1 MSTLGVWDRTGDQQV
16 RDSLVGNG
24 RSVASTQLAQ
34 GQRAI
39 QNAAYSQAASQRG
52 GNPALAVR
60 NAQHAAAIAGAE
72 NNYNQAKLRAQEQL
86 QYQQVAQAEDE
97 KRGKFI
103 GGILGGTGALIGSLG
118 GPVGTVAGGA
128 LGAAAGNLIG
138 GNPEGALQAGI
149 GSAVQQ
155 GAGAAL
161 QGAVGGASPKS
172 SWVAGQDNGLNLAQK
187 ASGLTQADIGKSIA
201 PTTATPALHS
211 GLNMSNSLLFPL
223 RENSSSTNPDLVRVP
238 GSYLGGELPAGGA
251 PAAQAQPPSQVA
263 DQAAAA
269 VSSGLGPTS
278 SIQSLPSGP
287 APVYD
292 AGAQPSAGSFQVR
305 NPLSIAQTMPVAP
318 TQATVPASVTAQ
330 NAPNGYLPTP
340 NPLSLTVPINT
351 SGYGSLSGN
360 QSFPGYMGN
369 MSYDQWA
376 AERGHAG
383 RMRLGRRLY

>member
-118 GPVGTVAGGA
+118 GPAGTVAGGA

-138 GNPEGALQAGI
+138 GNSEGALQAGLQT
-149 GSAVQQ
+149 GL
-155 GAGAAL
+155 GAAVPKAAAPQL
-161 QGAVGGASPKS
+161 PVAAGRRALGVGGLS
-172 SWVAGQDNGLNLAQK
+172 STLPIAPAYVPQMQANTAADKAIMMGQGVGDTGIADDMAGGTSMGLNRLGSLQELPT
-187 ASGLTQADIGKSIA
+187 GPA
-201 PTTATPALHS
+201 PTYA
-211 GLNMSNSLLFPL
+211 
-223 RENSSSTNPDLVRVP
+223 
-238 GSYLGGELPAGGA
+238 A
-251 PAAQAQPPSQVA
+251 PAAPVGAFPERQA
-263 DQAAAA
+263 
-269 VSSGLGPTS
+269 
-278 SIQSLPSGP
+278 P
-287 APVYD
+287 AI
-292 AGAQPSAGSFQVR
+292 S
-305 NPLSIAQTMPVAP
+305 QTMPVATP
-318 TQATVPASVTAQ
+318 PAVVQS
-330 NAPNGYLPTP
+330 NAPNGMLPTP
-340 NPLSLTVPINT
+340 SPLSLTLPVNT

-360 QSFPGYMGN
+360 QSFPRYMQD
-369 MSYDQWA
+369 MPYDQWA